1 MSDTQ
6 SEYLPTDDGSLIE
19 MYSDTKVVITEG
31 DENNIKITTV
41 NTYNNVKSI
50 DIPKEVTDSAN

>member
-31 DENNIKITTV
+31 DENNIKITTPIDL
-41 NTYNNVKSI
+41 SI
-50 DIPKEVTDSAN
+50 AEMIIERADGGR